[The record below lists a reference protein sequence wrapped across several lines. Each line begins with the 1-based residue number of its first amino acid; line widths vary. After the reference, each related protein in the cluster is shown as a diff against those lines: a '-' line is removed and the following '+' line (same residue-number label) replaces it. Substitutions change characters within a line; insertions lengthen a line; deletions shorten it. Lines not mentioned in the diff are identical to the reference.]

1 MKSNHFDFN
10 KSFLHGVSMLRRS
23 DEQRIL
29 DDISSASK
37 HKAAGDKM
45 EINKNNIK
53 TLKAVFD
60 QVCFHPSTQRQI
72 QQWINVIQKG
82 SDEDRANLPQRD
94 GKYYLVLDP
103 VNSYFRRLIYQEA
116 EGTYGKLL
124 SVVKLDEDNKVFPL
138 SSFHSQDCK
147 GNTRRLRV
155 YFNPP
160 SASGDDTSPDVNA
173 LRIQEVKKLVGLRR
187 VLELISGKRLP
198 LVGFEMMND
207 LMFLYHWAIEK
218 LPASCADF
226 MRVIHAEFPMVI
238 DVCVG
243 AVADSHLRVSSTS
256 PRSWTC
262 FPNPTRWRASTR
274 AYM

>member
-1 MKSNHFDFN
+1 M
-10 KSFLHGVSMLRRS
+10 
-23 DEQRIL
+23 
-29 DDISSASK
+29 
-37 HKAAGDKM
+37 
-45 EINKNNIK
+45 
-53 TLKAVFD
+53 
-60 QVCFHPSTQRQI
+60 
-72 QQWINVIQKG
+72 
-82 SDEDRANLPQRD
+82 
-94 GKYYLVLDP
+94 
-103 VNSYFRRLIYQEA
+103 
-116 EGTYGKLL
+116 
-124 SVVKLDEDNKVFPL
+124 VKLDEDNKVFPL

-262 FPNPTRWRASTR
+262 FPSPTHWRASTR
-274 AYM
+274 AYV